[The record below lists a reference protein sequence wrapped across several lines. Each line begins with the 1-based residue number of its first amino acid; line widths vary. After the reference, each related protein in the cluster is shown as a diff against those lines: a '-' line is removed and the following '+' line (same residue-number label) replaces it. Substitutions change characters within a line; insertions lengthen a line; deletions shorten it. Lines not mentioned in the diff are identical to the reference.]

1 MLGSSIA
8 DGLVIAI
15 DVGTSG
21 LKACLFSSS
30 GRCVARSKR
39 DWRSLLQLGS
49 DHDHSQLV
57 FDPSTLWPI
66 VVETVGEA
74 MEMAAQGMNT
84 VPRIAAVCT
93 TSQRQGIVMLDQ
105 NGTDFLG
112 IPNVD
117 SRARHLAAILG
128 DQLGERIY
136 QVSGR
141 WPGAVHP
148 LCKLLWLKA
157 NYPDVF
163 ARIHKV
169 LSLADWVAYKL
180 TAQLATHPSLACE
193 TGLFDVARGRWS
205 DELLGYADIRRDLFP
220 DPVWSTQV
228 VGYLAPAFSM
238 IPSSLAAQART
249 NSIPVF
255 IGGADTQCGVLGA
268 GAHRELSIAVVA
280 GTSAPVQQ
288 ITGEPVLDPGYRTIT
303 NAFLIPDMWVLE
315 SNAMMTGLSW
325 AWIHDLIKQLV
336 VLLPGYDGSLSDNG
350 LFQLME
356 SAVSQASPGSN
367 GIQSVLGTG
376 IMDSRRGSISSMSG
390 VLAPWSAISA
400 GVVGPCELMRSV
412 IEASGY
418 AIRANVDQ
426 LEDVIGADSQQPEL
440 FIGGGSIRSSAWTRI
455 VADIIGRRVAVA
467 QDPDITALGS
477 AMCSFVALGACDS
490 LAQAA
495 RTMCRSESLTADPA
509 MHRRYDKPFE
519 AWKSTLRDVRALA
532 CSQ

>member
-128 DQLGERIY
+128 DQLGEKIY
-136 QVSGR
+136 RVSGR

-205 DELLGYADIRRDLFP
+205 DELLGYADIGRDLFP

-238 IPSSLAAQART
+238 IPSSLAAQA
-249 NSIPVF
+249 
-255 IGGADTQCGVLGA
+255 
-268 GAHRELSIAVVA
+268 
-280 GTSAPVQQ
+280 
-288 ITGEPVLDPGYRTIT
+288 
-303 NAFLIPDMWVLE
+303 
-315 SNAMMTGLSW
+315 GLT
-325 AWIHDLIKQLV
+325 
-336 VLLPGYDGSLSDNG
+336 
-350 LFQLME
+350 
-356 SAVSQASPGSN
+356 VS
-367 GIQSVLGTG
+367 
-376 IMDSRRGSISSMSG
+376 
-390 VLAPWSAISA
+390 
-400 GVVGPCELMRSV
+400 PCS
-412 IEASGY
+412 
-418 AIRANVDQ
+418 
-426 LEDVIGADSQQPEL
+426 
-440 FIGGGSIRSSAWTRI
+440 
-455 VADIIGRRVAVA
+455 
-467 QDPDITALGS
+467 
-477 AMCSFVALGACDS
+477 
-490 LAQAA
+490 
-495 RTMCRSESLTADPA
+495 
-509 MHRRYDKPFE
+509 
-519 AWKSTLRDVRALA
+519 
-532 CSQ
+532 